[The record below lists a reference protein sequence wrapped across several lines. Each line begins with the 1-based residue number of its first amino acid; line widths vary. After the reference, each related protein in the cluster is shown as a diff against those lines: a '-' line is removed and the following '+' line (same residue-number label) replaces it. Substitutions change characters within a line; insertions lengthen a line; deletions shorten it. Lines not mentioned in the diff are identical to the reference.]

1 MSRLYHLALKR
12 DLLASPPTIPCCCES
27 FLAGIARRRG
37 SAMTVRGPR
46 RLRRFLAAGV
56 DAIIPPGC
64 GMERAGRDL
73 RIGGVDPSQ
82 LRGNVA
88 ERLKIQAAGQ
98 SGGHCSRAFL
108 RGLFVR
114 SGYMQDPEQGYHL
127 EIVLPGKWAYRL
139 LRISTRSL
147 RLRFRYCRRRGRIV
161 AYLKGAPQLVKILK
175 IFESFDRAL
184 RLEDLIATRQ
194 LLGTVNRQVNFE
206 TANIN
211 KQVAASER
219 QCEQINKLLAHHDQ
233 DIWTDALREVALM
246 RVKYPLDSIEIL
258 GQRCVPPLT
267 KSAMNHRLRRIMALY
282 REIFEPAKTSPSR
295 D

>member
-12 DLLASPPTIPCCCES
+12 DLLASPPSLPCCCES
-27 FLAGIARRRG
+27 FLAGITRRRG

-56 DAIIPPGC
+56 DAVIPPGV
-64 GMERAGRDL
+64 GMEKAGRDL
-73 RIGGVDPSQ
+73 RIGGIDIAS
-82 LRGNVA
+82 LRRNVA
-88 ERLKIQAAGQ
+88 GRLKIQASGQ

-108 RGLFVR
+108 RGLFIR
-114 SGYMQDPEQGYHL
+114 AGYMQDPEQGYHL
-127 EIVLPGKWAYRL
+127 EIVLPGRWAYRL

-161 AYLKGAPQLVKILK
+161 AYLKGASQLVRVLK

-219 QCEQINKLLAHHDQ
+219 QREQIHRLLGHHDQ
-233 DIWTDALREVALM
+233 EIWTDALREVALM

-258 GQRCVPPLT
+258 GQRCTPPLS
-267 KSAMNHRLRRIMALY
+267 KSAVNHRLRRIMALY